1 MDKKTQWS
9 SSTLATF
16 ELITCLTFFPCLLS
30 VPVLSFL
37 RRKEGDELFP
47 LRLILGANISSQTD
61 EVHSLQRSFLLLTLP
76 LSFFFFFFQSPPTEI
91 DFFCLSASATAL
103 WMCFG
108 TVTFGLEFKEGNRMK
123 VGMCTSNFRQHFIY
137 FIYGMTRRELQQLS
151 IYLYLSSISILF
163 IIISILHYIYI
174 YTDNPH
180 PTYFPFM
187 VKYHFANHI
196 LALVYS

>member
-1 MDKKTQWS
+1 MEQFHFSYIWTYN
-9 SSTLATF
+9 LPYY
-16 ELITCLTFFPCLLS
+16 FFSCLLS

-47 LRLILGANISSQTD
+47 LLLLLGPNISSQTA
-61 EVHSLQRSFLLLTLP
+61 VFHSLQRSVLLLTLP

-91 DFFCLSASATAL
+91 DFFCLSASATTL

-108 TVTFGLEFKEGNRMK
+108 TFTFGLEFKEGNRIK
-123 VGMCTSNFRQHFIY
+123 VGMVHLKFPPTFYLFYLWNDKERTIAA
-137 FIYGMTRRELQQLS
+137 GK
-151 IYLYLSSISILF
+151 IYLYLSSIPVLF
-163 IIISILHYIYI
+163 IIISILQYV
-174 YTDNPH
+174 TDKPH

-187 VKYHFANHI
+187 VKYHIAIHI